1 MSRRGQRL
9 GRALAVLAGV
19 AAGAALLAV
28 LVASR
33 QAPEREETT
42 VSALAVRA
50 IEARPLPFRLEARG
64 HGVARPAETWQA
76 IASVSGRVVERH
88 PELESGT
95 LLAEGT
101 LLVALDPSRYE
112 LAVAEAEAELASLAA
127 ELAQLET
134 EADNAERL
142 LSLERERLSLAE
154 QELSR
159 IERLA
164 ASGSV
169 STSQRDEQRRSTL
182 AQRQAVAAQEK
193 VLALL
198 PSRRDVLA
206 AQRERAAA
214 RLAQARRDLEDTRF
228 LAPYDLRLG
237 EVDVEQYQFVTAGQR
252 LFEAD
257 SLAAAE
263 VEAHVPIA
271 MMRRLLAGAVPDEP
285 PRSALELSER
295 LALADIEAEVA
306 LVGAEG
312 VGWTGRLV
320 RVASGL
326 DPATRTVR
334 AVVRVA
340 DPYRDVLPPDRP
352 PLQRDMYTRVRLS
365 TPGREP
371 LLVVPASAVH
381 QGELYLA
388 DDEDRLV
395 RRRVTVAFEQGELA
409 VITAGLAPGERVV
422 VDDLATA
429 IHGRRLSP
437 RRDGK
442 LEERL
447 AALARGETP

>member
-19 AAGAALLAV
+19 AAGTALLVV
-28 LVASR
+28 LVGNR
-33 QAPEREETT
+33 EAPEREETT
-42 VSALAVRA
+42 VSALPVRV

-76 IASVSGRVVERH
+76 VANVSGPVVERH
-88 PELESGT
+88 PELENGT
-95 LLAEGT
+95 LLAAGT

-112 LAVAEAEAELASLAA
+112 LVVAEAEAELASLAA
-127 ELAQLET
+127 EREQLEA
-134 EADNAERL
+134 EADNARRL
-142 LSLERERLSLAE
+142 LALEQEALALAE

-164 ASGSV
+164 ENGSV
-169 STSQRDEQRRSTL
+169 STSRRDEQRRTTVG
-182 AQRQAVAAQEK
+182 QRLAVAAQENT
-193 VLALL
+193 LSLL

-206 AQRERAAA
+206 AQRERAAT
-214 RLAQARRDLEDTRF
+214 RLAQARRDLEDTRIV
-228 LAPYDLRLG
+228 APYDLRLA
-237 EVDVEQYQFVTAGQR
+237 DVEVERHQFVHAGQR
-252 LFEAD
+252 LFQAD

-365 TPGREP
+365 TPSREP
-371 LLVVPASAVH
+371 LLAVPASAVH
-381 QGELYLA
+381 QGELYLV

-395 RRRVTVAFEQGELA
+395 RRQMEVAFEQGGLA
-409 VITAGLAPGERVV
+409 VVAAGLAPGDRVV
-422 VDDLATA
+422 VDDLDNA
-429 IHGRRLSP
+429 IQGMALAP
-437 RRDGK
+437 RRDEA
-442 LEERL
+442 LERRLVER
-447 AALARGETP
+447 AAGERP

>member
-1 MSRRGQRL
+1 MSTASRL
-9 GRALAVLAGV
+9 RPVLVVVGGLLAGAVLL
-19 AAGAALLAV
+19 ALLV
-28 LVASR
+28 IYR
-33 QAPEREETT
+33 QSPERSEASVTPT
-42 VSALAVRA
+42 RVTF
-50 IEARPLPFRLEARG
+50 IEARPLAFRLEARG

-76 IASVSGRVVERH
+76 VANVSGRVVERH
-88 PELESGT
+88 PDLESGT

-101 LLVALDPSRYE
+101 LLLALDPSRYE
-112 LAVAEAEAELASLAA
+112 LAIAEVEAELASLTA
-127 ELAQLET
+127 ELGQLET
-134 EADNAERL
+134 EADNARRL
-142 LSLERERLSLAE
+142 LALERERLSLAE
-154 QELSR
+154 RELAR

-164 ASGSV
+164 ESGSV

-182 AQRQAVAAQEK
+182 AQRQSATTLENT
-193 VLALL
+193 LALL

-228 LAPYDLRLG
+228 VAPYDLRLG
-237 EVDVEQYQFVTAGQR
+237 EVAVERHQFVTTGQR

-263 VEAHVPIA
+263 VEAHIPLA
-271 MMRRLLAGAVPDEP
+271 MMRRLLAGVVPDEP

-295 LALADIEAEVA
+295 LELADIEAEVA

-326 DPATRTVR
+326 DPATRSVR

-340 DPYRDVLPPDRP
+340 DPYQDVLPPDRP

-365 TPGREP
+365 TPSREP
-371 LLVVPASAVH
+371 LLAVPASAVH
-381 QGELYLA
+381 QGELYLV

-395 RRRVTVAFEQGELA
+395 RRDVQVSFEQDDLA
-409 VITAGLAPGERVV
+409 VIAAGLASGERVLV
-422 VDDLATA
+422 TDLASA
-429 IHGRRLSP
+429 IQGM
-437 RRDGK
+437 
-442 LEERL
+442 
-447 AALARGETP
+447 ALAPQRDESLERWLAEQAAGERP

>member
-1 MSRRGQRL
+1 MTRPTRRL
-9 GRALAVLAGV
+9 GRALVVFAGV
-19 AAGAALLAV
+19 AVGAALLV
-28 LVASR
+28 LFVANR
-33 QAPEREETT
+33 QAPERSEASVTPT
-42 VSALAVRA
+42 SVAF
-50 IEARPLPFRLEARG
+50 IEARPLAFRLEARG

-76 IASVSGRVVERH
+76 IANVSGRIVERH
-88 PELESGT
+88 PGLENGS
-95 LLAEGT
+95 LLAEGS

-112 LAVAEAEAELASLAA
+112 LAIAEAEAELASLRA

-134 EADNAERL
+134 EADNARRL
-142 LSLERERLSLAE
+142 LELERERLSLAE
-154 QELSR
+154 RELAR

-164 ASGSV
+164 ESGSV

-182 AQRQAVAAQEK
+182 AQRQAVASLENT
-193 VLALL
+193 LALM
-198 PSRRDVLA
+198 PSRSDVLA

-214 RLAQARRDLEDTRF
+214 RLGQARRDLEDTRF

-237 EVDVEQYQFVTAGQR
+237 EVAVEQHQFVATGQR

-263 VEAHVPIA
+263 VEAHIPLA
-271 MMRRLLAGAVPDEP
+271 MMRRLLAGVVPDEP

-295 LALADIEAEVA
+295 LELANIEAEVA

-340 DPYRDVLPPDRP
+340 DPYQDVLPPDRP

-365 TPGREP
+365 TPSREP

-381 QGELYLA
+381 QGELYLV

-395 RRRVTVAFEQGELA
+395 RRDVDVSFEQGGMA
-409 VITAGLAPGERVV
+409 VIAAGLVPGERVV
-422 VDDLATA
+422 VTGLASA
-429 IHGRRLSP
+429 IQGMALAP
-437 RRDGK
+437 RRD
-442 LEERL
+442 
-447 AALARGETP
+447 AALERQLAEQAAGERP

>member
-1 MSRRGQRL
+1 MTRPTRRL
-9 GRALAVLAGV
+9 GRALVVFAGV
-19 AAGAALLAV
+19 AVGAALLV
-28 LVASR
+28 LFVANR
-33 QAPEREETT
+33 QAPERSEASVTPT
-42 VSALAVRA
+42 SVAF
-50 IEARPLPFRLEARG
+50 IEARPLAFRLEARG

-76 IASVSGRVVERH
+76 IANVSGRVVERH
-88 PELESGT
+88 PGLESGT

-101 LLVALDPSRYE
+101 LLLALDPSRYE
-112 LAVAEAEAELASLAA
+112 LAIAEAEAELASLTA
-127 ELAQLET
+127 EVDQLET
-134 EADNAERL
+134 EADNARRL
-142 LSLERERLSLAE
+142 LALERERLSLAE
-154 QELSR
+154 SELTR

-164 ASGSV
+164 ESGSV

-182 AQRQAVAAQEK
+182 AQRQAAASLENT
-193 VLALL
+193 LALL
-198 PSRRDVLA
+198 PARRDVLA
-206 AQRERAAA
+206 AQRERAAV

-228 LAPYDLRLG
+228 VAPYDLRLA
-237 EVDVEQYQFVTAGQR
+237 EVEVERHQFVNVAQR
-252 LFEAD
+252 LFQAD

-263 VEAHVPIA
+263 VEARIPLA
-271 MMRRLLAGAVPDEP
+271 MMRRLLAGVVPDEP

-295 LALADIEAEVA
+295 LELANIQAEVA

-365 TPGREP
+365 TPSRES

-381 QGELYLA
+381 QGELYLV

-395 RRRVTVAFEQGELA
+395 RRDVDVSFEQGGMA
-409 VITAGLAPGERVV
+409 VIATGLAPGERVV
-422 VDDLATA
+422 VTDLASA
-429 IHGRRLSP
+429 IQGMALAPQRDAALERRLIAQAA
-437 RRDGK
+437 G
-442 LEERL
+442 ER
-447 AALARGETP
+447 P